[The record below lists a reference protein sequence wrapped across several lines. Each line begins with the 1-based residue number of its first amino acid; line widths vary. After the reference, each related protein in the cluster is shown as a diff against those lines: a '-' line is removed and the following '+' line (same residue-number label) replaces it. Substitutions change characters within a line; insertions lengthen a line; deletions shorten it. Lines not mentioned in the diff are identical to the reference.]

1 MANLQPVKP
10 ILVDTPGEAQ
20 SIQKGFVDNLWLG
33 VRKGFR
39 ENTIGLLSDMSAL
52 QNAKFQSTSGIP
64 KEEWNPNHPMYV
76 EGLEWFEGLNYDII
90 RRAHDSVELAR
101 EMDLAR
107 RNSTNG
113 SYSGQF
119 IGMFGGAILDPINLI
134 PLPAAKFASTFLGK
148 AATVGALN
156 AGIETALYPVI
167 KDAYRVRGQKYG
179 FEEAVTGAA
188 FAFAGGSLLYG
199 GFAGL
204 SRGMRAMNFGPQSGD
219 IASAHIRRQRQ
230 QASDF
235 TLDQTTSDLINRN
248 KLDIRE
254 NAEENIRDMSF
265 TAKDVDS
272 FYIDTTGRVFRE
284 LEEGAN
290 ITTTRDFV
298 ELRVDQTGRKVLRGP
313 TEALLKVA
321 QNIQSRS
328 LDDVN
333 FRLEDT
339 QTKKTID
346 GDKQAVAE
354 FVRQESKL
362 INNKIT
368 STGIDGIDRVFGIEK
383 FKPELDNLN
392 KVYITRDA
400 KYEIQPDREKGID
413 LENDVGD
420 IFRVENGQRTKIT
433 DLDNRK
439 AVIEELRNRLKD
451 ERGVNVREDVGK
463 ERVADEF
470 NDQNL
475 QPNKTAVDTETQKR
489 MNKVEEK
496 GELDAQRP
504 DEDIGAFDNATTTRQ
519 TYLAKL
525 RRNMTQDQLK
535 NFGLEIRA
543 DDLVD
548 VGDIDPRLLNTGIQK
563 SDLLAMKNRIKKAH
577 DDLKQKEIEEQE
589 KRSYM
594 ICRTGG

>member
-1 MANLQPVKP
+1 
-10 ILVDTPGEAQ
+10 
-20 SIQKGFVDNLWLG
+20 
-33 VRKGFR
+33 
-39 ENTIGLLSDMSAL
+39 
-52 QNAKFQSTSGIP
+52 
-64 KEEWNPNHPMYV
+64 
-76 EGLEWFEGLNYDII
+76 
-90 RRAHDSVELAR
+90 
-101 EMDLAR
+101 
-107 RNSTNG
+107 
-113 SYSGQF
+113 
-119 IGMFGGAILDPINLI
+119 
-134 PLPAAKFASTFLGK
+134 
-148 AATVGALN
+148 
-156 AGIETALYPVI
+156 
-167 KDAYRVRGQKYG
+167 
-179 FEEAVTGAA
+179 
-188 FAFAGGSLLYG
+188 
-199 GFAGL
+199 
-204 SRGMRAMNFGPQSGD
+204 
-219 IASAHIRRQRQ
+219 
-230 QASDF
+230 
-235 TLDQTTSDLINRN
+235 LINRN

-339 QTKKTID
+339 QTKKTIE

-420 IFRVENGQRTKIT
+420 IFRIENGQRTKIT

-451 ERGVNVREDVGK
+451 ERGVNVKEDVGK

-475 QPNKTAVDTETQKR
+475 QPNKTAVNTETQKR

-535 NFGLEIRA
+535 NFGLEITA